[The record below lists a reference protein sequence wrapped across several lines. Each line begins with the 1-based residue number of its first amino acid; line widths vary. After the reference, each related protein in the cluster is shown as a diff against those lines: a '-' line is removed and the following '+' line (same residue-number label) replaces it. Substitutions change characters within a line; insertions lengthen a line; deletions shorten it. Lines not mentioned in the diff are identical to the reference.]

1 MLKNAKP
8 VLLGAAFAAAAW
20 SSATAADLY
29 EPPVYET
36 PPPVYETPA
45 VEYGGWY
52 IRGDIDYH
60 WSKFGGADYI
70 TYGPPPGS
78 NSFDFGNFRGAL
90 SLGAGVGYKVSK
102 YFRTDLT
109 ADWMFR
115 SKFTGQTTGT

>member
-60 WSKFGGADYI
+60 WS
-70 TYGPPPGS
+70 GS
-78 NSFDFGNFRGAL
+78 AVPTTSPMDRRPDRTA
-90 SLGAGVGYKVSK
+90 STSAISAVRSRWAPVSA
-102 YFRTDLT
+102 T
-109 ADWMFR
+109 R
-115 SKFTGQTTGT
+115 SPNISVPT